1 MEEAAGESAGTGR
14 SGKKLVCSC
23 WSELRVFSESS
34 YLYCKGR
41 GGAHVLLLVTQVTSF
56 HVTAALLVDVEFRQR
71 TYSLLKTQFCP
82 VLCHGFFVV
91 CFGILVRRQNLRLRF

>member
-14 SGKKLVCSC
+14 SGKEPARNC
-23 WSELRVFSESS
+23 WSGLRVFSESS
-34 YLYCKGR
+34 YLYCEGR
-41 GGAHVLLLVTQVTSF
+41 GGAPVLLLVTQVTSF

-71 TYSLLKTQFCP
+71 TCSLLKTQFCQ

-91 CFGILVRRQNLRLRF
+91 CLFWYPGDAAKFEA

>member
-41 GGAHVLLLVTQVTSF
+41 GGARVLLVTQVTSF

-82 VLCHGFFVV
+82 VLCHGFF
-91 CFGILVRRQNLRLRF
+91 CCLFWYPGEEAKFEA

>member
-41 GGAHVLLLVTQVTSF
+41 GGARVLLLVTQVTSF

-71 TYSLLKTQFCP
+71 TYSLLKHTILPCFMPWVFCCLFWYP
-82 VLCHGFFVV
+82 GEEAKFEA
-91 CFGILVRRQNLRLRF
+91 